1 MAQLT
6 RVRQFSVS
14 SDGFGTGEG
23 QSRERPFGHLEPSD
37 LHQWVMETSSWSH
50 SDPPGGT
57 MGLDDLIARSF
68 PLGIGAEIMGR
79 NKFASAGGP
88 WPDDA
93 WTGWW
98 GDEPP
103 FHTPVFVLTH
113 HTREPL
119 TLGETTFYFINETP
133 ESALKT
139 AQAAANG
146 RDVRIGGGVATV
158 RSFLDADLI
167 DTLHIAVVPI
177 CAERGERLWNGP
189 EDLEDRYQHETIT
202 GSNGIVHH
210 FFWRK

>member
-1 MAQLT
+1 
-6 RVRQFSVS
+6 
-14 SDGFGTGEG
+14 
-23 QSRERPFGHLEPSD
+23 
-37 LHQWVMETSSWSH
+37 METSSWSH

-79 NKFASAGGP
+79 NKFASAAGP

-119 TLGETTFYFINETP
+119 TLGETTFYFINET
-133 ESALKT
+133 
-139 AQAAANG
+139 
-146 RDVRIGGGVATV
+146 
-158 RSFLDADLI
+158 
-167 DTLHIAVVPI
+167 
-177 CAERGERLWNGP
+177 
-189 EDLEDRYQHETIT
+189 
-202 GSNGIVHH
+202 
-210 FFWRK
+210 RKAH